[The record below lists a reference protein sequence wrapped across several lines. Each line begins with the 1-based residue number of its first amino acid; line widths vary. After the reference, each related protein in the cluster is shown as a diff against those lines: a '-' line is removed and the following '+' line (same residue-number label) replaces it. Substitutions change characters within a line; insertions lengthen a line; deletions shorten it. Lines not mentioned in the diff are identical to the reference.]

1 MADMAPPMRSLAF
14 PFLELIILTALSWML
29 IGWMD
34 GTGVGADLRNLVV
47 LIWAVLALWRFLQP
61 VIRLRR
67 RRFVVTNKRVV
78 VMQGRSVESI
88 PFVQIRSVHR
98 HRGGLNIGVFGY
110 AQPVYFPDVGRTKR
124 VEELIRRQLP

>member
-1 MADMAPPMRSLAF
+1 
-14 PFLELIILTALSWML
+14 ML

-34 GTGVGADLRNLVV
+34 STGVGADLRNLVV

-88 PFVQIRSVHR
+88 PFVQIRSAHR
-98 HRGGLNIGVFGY
+98 YRGGLNIGVFGY

-124 VEELIRRQLP
+124 VEELIRRQLS

>member
-1 MADMAPPMRSLAF
+1 MAPPLRSLAF

-34 GTGVGADLRNLVV
+34 STGVGADLRNLVV

-88 PFVQIRSVHR
+88 PFVQIRSAHR
-98 HRGGLNIGVFGY
+98 YRGGLNIGVFGY